1 MKNASGRLPDGAG
14 QRSGARKAKRGSGA
28 ASENRAGRW
37 GEKSLRV
44 YLEQTPHGSTTDV
57 VTDALREAILEGAL
71 PQSTWLRED
80 ELAKELGV
88 SRTPVRDA
96 LRRLSDEHLA
106 ERTAHRG
113 TIVAPMRL
121 EDTLAV
127 YTVREV
133 LEGLA
138 ARITAARPPAGVI
151 GELQRVHGEMTDAFS
166 SGNLAVLP
174 RLNLEFHAILREGSE
189 NPYLQRFLLQIEHA
203 VRRFQS
209 NSFEMTARASESLK
223 EHGAIVEAIVAA
235 DGDLAAQRAQEHIR
249 RAREA
254 RIRRLS

>member
-1 MKNASGRLPDGAG
+1 MKNTSGLPAEDIEPV
-14 QRSGARKAKRGSGA
+14 SGNGSSTEPSG
-28 ASENRAGRW
+28 SVDSVT
-37 GEKSLRV
+37 KSLRV
-44 YLEQTPHGSTTDV
+44 YLEQVPDHGSTTDV

-71 PQSTWLRED
+71 PESTWLRED
-80 ELAKELGV
+80 ELAKDLGV

-106 ERTAHRG
+106 VRTAHRG

-121 EDTLAV
+121 DDVLAV

-138 ARITAARPPAGVI
+138 ARMTANRPRAGTTD
-151 GELQRVHGEMTDAFS
+151 ELLRVHGQMADAFE
-166 SGNLAVLP
+166 SGNLDVLP
-174 RLNLEFHAILREGSE
+174 KLNLEFHAILREGSD
-189 NPYLQRFLLQIEHA
+189 NDYLQRFLLQIEHA

-209 NSFEMTARASESLK
+209 STFEFTARATEALA
-223 EHGAIVEAIVAA
+223 EHRAILDAIIAS
-235 DGDLAAQRAQEHIR
+235 DGDLAAQRAQEHIS